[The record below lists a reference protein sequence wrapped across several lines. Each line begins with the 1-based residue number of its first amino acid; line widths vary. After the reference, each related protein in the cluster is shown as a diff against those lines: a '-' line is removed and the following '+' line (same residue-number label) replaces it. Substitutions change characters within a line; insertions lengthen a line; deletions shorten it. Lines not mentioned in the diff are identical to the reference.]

1 MSRSFVFL
9 LFSAF
14 VISFIVSILFAG
26 KLLYRQKKKRKQYS
40 FEDPLVYDLCD
51 TLLAD
56 EEVLQSKD
64 VMNSVDGC
72 DASKEYQK
80 G

>member
-1 MSRSFVFL
+1 MNASFVFL
-9 LFSAF
+9 
-14 VISFIVSILFAG
+14 SFCVFGINYILG
-26 KLLYRQKKKRKQYS
+26 ILLTGELLYGRKKKDKHYC
-40 FEDPLVYDLCD
+40 FEDTLLYDLCD

-64 VMNSVDGC
+64 IMNSVDGC